1 MQIKVNKNKK
11 QYKYKIKSWSDVTLD
26 KWVKLVK
33 AEKLT
38 ETKSTKEI
46 IHIMSDMPKELIDS
60 LSLID
65 VTIIIKAISNLQSK
79 KTSQFKKII
88 QVGKQKYGFIPNLE
102 ELTLGEYADIEHFI
116 KQGIES
122 NMHKI
127 MSVLYRPITE
137 TEGEFYSIEAYDNTS
152 MRLRSKKFLDMKAEQ
167 VEGALV
173 FFWTLGKELLT
184 TLQLYLSK
192 KLEKA
197 KQQLTKD
204 LQTNGVGLA

>member
-46 IHIMSDMPKELIDS
+46 INIMSDMPKELIDS

-79 KTSQFKKII
+79 KTSQFKNII

-137 TEGEFYSIEAYDNTS
+137 TEGEYYSIEAYDNTS
-152 MRLRSKKFLDMKAEQ
+152 MRLRSKKFLEMKAEQ

>member
-46 IHIMSDMPKELIDS
+46 INIMSDMPKELIDS

-79 KTSQFKKII
+79 KTSQFKNII
-88 QVGKQKYGFIPNLE
+88 QVGKQKYGFIPHLE

-137 TEGEFYSIEAYDNTS
+137 TEGEYYSIEAYDNTS

>member
-46 IHIMSDMPKELIDS
+46 INIMSDMPKELIDS

-79 KTSQFKKII
+79 KTSKFKNII

-137 TEGEFYSIEAYDNTS
+137 TEGEYYSIEAYDNTS

>member
-1 MQIKVNKNKK
+1 
-11 QYKYKIKSWSDVTLD
+11 
-26 KWVKLVK
+26 
-33 AEKLT
+33 
-38 ETKSTKEI
+38 
-46 IHIMSDMPKELIDS
+46 
-60 LSLID
+60 
-65 VTIIIKAISNLQSK
+65 
-79 KTSQFKKII
+79 
-88 QVGKQKYGFIPNLE
+88 
-102 ELTLGEYADIEHFI
+102 
-116 KQGIES
+116 
-122 NMHKI
+122 

-137 TEGEFYSIEAYDNTS
+137 TEGEYYSIEAYDNTS